1 MTPKA
6 FSLLIL
12 IALILSASAVSCI
25 PQKSDKVYIKDG
37 KQYGTIKGATFRH
50 RWWNY
55 YERGVSYADGEFY
68 TEAISDFQEA
78 IRQREKDQRRA
89 RTYGMHFVDYF
100 PHRELGIVYYRKAD
114 YVNAQEQLQRSLG
127 QYPSAKA
134 RFYLDHVRRKLIEQ
148 QQIEIPPPLLDLD
161 IKTHELLTRDD
172 PVVLSGAAE
181 DENYIK
187 SLKINKAPL
196 FLDESR
202 RRIEFSKDL
211 LLPQGRHVVEIE
223 AENLVGKV
231 SRQQLVIIVDR
242 EGPIISL
249 EQIRIEGG
257 APQKQA
263 FVQGT
268 MYDRAGVSELQINGR
283 IIPLEAG
290 VEVSFMKTLPV
301 STGELEFMAKDNLG
315 NLTTAQVSLDAFS
328 IHKTDPVILAWS
340 GSDDD
345 ISQLLAAKDSR
356 GPDISLKGW
365 TENQTVF
372 LEKVY
377 LEGQV
382 SDQNKIVSISINQ
395 KSIMRREG
403 NLILFSHFV
412 ELVPGD
418 NKVHIRAQDERGNVA
433 EKTITVNR
441 KIPQALQLNERLS
454 TMVLPFEQDGILS
467 QVAITFQDL
476 MINALVN
483 RDRFRVVERN
493 KLDVLLEE
501 QNRSQTELFDQSTA
515 INLGRLIAANTI
527 LAGSIIKTRTGIE
540 IVARLIDTETSVIMA
555 TADVYD
561 EKADLLALNTLSE
574 GMAIKFHREFPLA
587 HGLVIKTGKD
597 HIFTDLGTD
606 KTKLQRRLIVYREEP
621 IKHPVT
627 GKLLGADNVI
637 LGRVR
642 VVQLMQE
649 LSKAEL
655 LDVKKDDVKQMDKV
669 ITE

>member
-100 PHRELGIVYYRKAD
+100 PHRELGIVYYRTAD

-134 RFYLDHVRRKLIEQ
+134 RFYLDNVRRKLIEQ
-148 QQIEIPPPLLDLD
+148 QQIEIPPPRLDLD
-161 IKTHELLTRDD
+161 IKTHEILTRDD
-172 PVVLSGAAE
+172 PVVVSGAAE

-187 SLKINKAPL
+187 GLKINKAPL

-202 RRIEFSKDL
+202 RRIEFSEDL

-223 AENLVGKV
+223 AENLVGKI

-257 APQKQA
+257 ATQKQA

-283 IIPLEAG
+283 VIPLEAG

-382 SDQNKIVSISINQ
+382 SDQNKIVSLSINQ

-515 INLGRLIAANTI
+515 INLGR
-527 LAGSIIKTRTGIE
+527 
-540 IVARLIDTETSVIMA
+540 
-555 TADVYD
+555 
-561 EKADLLALNTLSE
+561 
-574 GMAIKFHREFPLA
+574 
-587 HGLVIKTGKD
+587 
-597 HIFTDLGTD
+597 
-606 KTKLQRRLIVYREEP
+606 
-621 IKHPVT
+621 
-627 GKLLGADNVI
+627 
-637 LGRVR
+637 
-642 VVQLMQE
+642 
-649 LSKAEL
+649 
-655 LDVKKDDVKQMDKV
+655 
-669 ITE
+669 